1 MSLSATGVEVERTS
15 ASMRASIDLA
25 TPLILESA
33 RTLAQTR
40 RCLAATRRCIA
51 LSRRLLNPA
60 WGISGAA
67 DIDPH
72 ISIRERL
79 ERGALSLASK
89 AVAARWGSGQ
99 SCVVC
104 ERLIAPSEIANG
116 SVGTDGARLWT
127 HLTCLRIWRAETA
140 AFELRQIARERNV
153 QGELCAF
160 VRRGFTNGTI
170 EILPHNRSRLGR
182 GANGPCSVCRRH
194 VSPNETA
201 YEVVGGVLGRPAY
214 AHPICYRVWWIES
227 LANRK
232 SQTSHPTTW

>member
-1 MSLSATGVEVERTS
+1 MSLCEIRVEGEHTS
-15 ASMRASIDLA
+15 VSMRGGTDIA
-25 TPLILESA
+25 TPLIVESA

-79 ERGALSLASK
+79 ERGALSLASR

-116 SVGTDGARLWT
+116 SVGNDGARVWT

-160 VRRGFTNGTI
+160 VRRGFASGTI

-182 GANGPCSVCRRH
+182 GVNGPCSVCHKH

-214 AHPICYRVWWIES
+214 AHLTCYRVWWIES
-227 LANRK
+227 LAHRK
-232 SQTSHPTTW
+232 SQT